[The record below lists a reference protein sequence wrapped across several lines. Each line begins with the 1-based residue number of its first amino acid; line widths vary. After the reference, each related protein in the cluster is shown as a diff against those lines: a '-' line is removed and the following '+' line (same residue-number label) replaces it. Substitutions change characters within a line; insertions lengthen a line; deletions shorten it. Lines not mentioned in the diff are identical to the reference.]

1 MIKYIILTSLSIAC
15 FAVHGQVV
23 ITAQVP
29 PAGFVHKEQ
38 LWNLVVINNSSDV
51 NEANIR
57 MSLKDAVTGQVILSA
72 NSNNFPLP
80 KGTNVLSSGQ
90 FNPIIYNYTQPG
102 YTDDFLPLGSY
113 IVCYQLADYK
123 DPSPLGEECVAV
135 NIEPLSPPLLNAPAN
150 QSVLPGPYP
159 LFTWMPPSPINLFSD
174 LNYDL
179 TVVEVLPGQSSTEA
193 IQYNLPIYNKNN
205 LAQPMDNYPATFTA
219 LDTGKLYAWQVIA
232 RNANNYSA
240 ATDVWTFSL
249 TEEVLKPVVKGSSYM
264 VLQNDLQGTY
274 SVRSDTLH
282 IKYFS
287 FDQVHASDIGFYDD
301 REKLIYTVKK
311 TIQKGDNYFDIPVNR
326 RIVPDQTYKVR
337 ITDRNNKVHS
347 LTFILKKN

>member
-1 MIKYIILTSLSIAC
+1 MIKRIALLSIGLAC
-15 FAVHGQVV
+15 FAVHGQVA

-29 PAGFVHKEQ
+29 SAGFVHKEQ
-38 LWNLVVINNSSDV
+38 LWNLVVINNSDV
-51 NEANIR
+51 NEVNIR
-57 MSLKDAVTGQVILSA
+57 MSLKDAVTGQVVFSA
-72 NSNNFPLP
+72 NSSNFFLS
-80 KGTNVLSSGQ
+80 KGTNVLSPGQ
-90 FNPIIYNYTQPG
+90 LNPVVYNYVQPG

-113 IVCYQLADYK
+113 IACYQLADYK
-123 DPSPLGEECVAV
+123 DPSPLGEECVTM

-159 LFTWMPPSPINLFSD
+159 LFTWMPPSPLNLFND

-179 TVVEVLPGQSSTEA
+179 TVVEVLPGQSGTEA
-193 IQYNLPIYNKNN
+193 IQYNLPIYSKSN
-205 LAQPMDNYPATFTA
+205 LDQPMDNYPATFAA

-232 RNANNYSA
+232 KNGNNYSA

-249 TEEVLKPVVKGSSYM
+249 TEEILKPAAKGSSYM

-274 SVRSDTLH
+274 SVQSDTLH

-287 FDQVHASDIGFYDD
+287 FDQAHASDIGFYDD
-301 REKLIYTVKK
+301 RGKLIYTVKQV
-311 TIQKGDNYFDIPVNR
+311 IQKGDNYFDFPVNN
-326 RIVPDQTYKVR
+326 RIVPDKVYKVKVA
-337 ITDRNNKVHS
+337 DRNNKFHS